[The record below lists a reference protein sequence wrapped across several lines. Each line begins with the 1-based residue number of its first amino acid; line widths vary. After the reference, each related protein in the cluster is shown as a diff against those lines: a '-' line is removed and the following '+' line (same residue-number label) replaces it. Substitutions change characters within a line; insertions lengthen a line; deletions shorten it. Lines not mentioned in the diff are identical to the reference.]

1 MSRNL
6 RNFERNLDLLEIEQQ
21 KSVNLLR
28 RLSLSQF
35 VEHIIDPNEVP
46 VQDNNTESEPIPSS
60 SSSGNIDQNK
70 FIIDIS
76 INSLS
81 TPANNY
87 MSNDTNTEASSVIGG
102 DSVINNNK
110 KTFPMI
116 IGSDVFNSVQSIDA
130 PSTSTL
136 QKQMTISQ
144 IGGPMSSS
152 VIQKIPNQSIP
163 SSNTNNNTTVQMQP
177 IVNNPSIPT
186 PPPLAPP
193 SVPSVPAVPSVPTP
207 PPSVPTPPP
216 SVPTPPPSV
225 PTPPPQNP
233 SFPPVAMQPNVGGPG
248 VPLPPPLI
256 IPSIKPPQPKPKPSA
271 PPKKKIEIPKERP
284 KTMQELLAEQ
294 REKMKK
300 GATAQKASPPIQPTE
315 PSQPK
320 AFPFKLPGMKPP
332 IDDSKDDDDKT
343 EAIQVGLH
351 NLKSDTQQQSTKT
364 EEKKPIIQI
373 KKDPRLELTG
383 KRLNDVFGDDDED
396 DNNNNKPQEKQQ
408 QQVKQEPQKT
418 TSNVIKPPISM
429 GIGMRMPGLSN
440 QFKPSPP
447 PTTSDTGNTTSSN
460 NENESNKPPASGFGN
475 KLSNL
480 EKLFASGFGMGMST
494 NMAQTQK
501 ASTQRSV
508 IDTEIQVQKSE
519 YENILSK
526 NNNIIQK
533 KKPKKKAFGVVN
545 DSGNTQQLKQQKT
558 LHSSTIT
565 PNIKT
570 ENKPQLPTASAIKPE
585 SIKPSKLAAKD
596 LFTDTDTNTNT
607 DTNANTNTNTS
618 TTTTNTN
625 NPPTNIQLEPI
636 AKSSVVKPPQQKPTA
651 TKRLTFLY
659 DDEE

>member
-46 VQDNNTESEPIPSS
+46 VQDSNNTESEPIPSS

-81 TPANNY
+81 TPVNNY
-87 MSNDTNTEASSVIGG
+87 ISNDTNIEGSSVIGG

-110 KTFPMI
+110 KTLPMI

-163 SSNTNNNTTVQMQP
+163 SSNITNNTTVQMQP
-177 IVNNPSIPT
+177 ITNNPSIPT

-193 SVPSVPAVPSVPTP
+193 SVPSIPSVPTP

-216 SVPTPPPSV
+216 SI

-256 IPSIKPPQPKPKPSA
+256 IPPIKPPQPKPKPSA

-300 GATAQKASPPIQPTE
+300 GTAAQKASPPIQPTE
-315 PSQPK
+315 QSQPK

-332 IDDSKDDDDKT
+332 IDESKDDDDKT

-396 DNNNNKPQEKQQ
+396 DNNNNNKPQEKQQ
-408 QQVKQEPQKT
+408 QQVKQDPPKT
-418 TSNVIKPPISM
+418 TSNVIKPPINM
-429 GIGMRMPGLSN
+429 GIGMKMPN

-447 PTTSDTGNTTSSN
+447 STTTTSNTSSSN
-460 NENESNKPPASGFGN
+460 NENKPPTSGFGN

-480 EKLFASGFGMGMST
+480 EQLFASGFGMGMS
-494 NMAQTQK
+494 NNMMAQTQK
-501 ASTQRSV
+501 PSTQSSI

-519 YENILSK
+519 YENIISK

-545 DSGNTQQLKQQKT
+545 NSANTQQLKQQKT

-570 ENKPQLPTASAIKPE
+570 ENKPQLNTASTIKPE
-585 SIKPSKLAAKD
+585 SIRQSKLTAKD
-596 LFTDTDTNTNT
+596 LFTNTETDINT
-607 DTNANTNTNTS
+607 DTNANTNTS
-618 TTTTNTN
+618 TTTTTTTTTTN
-625 NPPTNIQLEPI
+625 NPPTNIQLEPV
-636 AKSSVVKPPQQKPTA
+636 AKSSVVKPTKNLYANPQQKPTA

>member
-1 MSRNL
+1 M
-6 RNFERNLDLLEIEQQ
+6 
-21 KSVNLLR
+21 
-28 RLSLSQF
+28 
-35 VEHIIDPNEVP
+35 
-46 VQDNNTESEPIPSS
+46 
-60 SSSGNIDQNK
+60 NID
-70 FIIDIS
+70 
-76 INSLS
+76 
-81 TPANNY
+81 
-87 MSNDTNTEASSVIGG
+87 ASSVIGG

-110 KTFPMI
+110 KTLPMI

-130 PSTSTL
+130 SSASAL

-152 VIQKIPNQSIP
+152 VIQKIPNQSSIP
-163 SSNTNNNTTVQMQP
+163 SSSNISNNTTVQMQP
-177 IVNNPSIPT
+177 IANNPSIPT

-193 SVPSVPAVPSVPTP
+193 SVPSVVPSVPSVPSVPTP
-207 PPSVPTPPP
+207 PPSVSPVP
-216 SVPTPPPSV
+216 SVPSV

-256 IPSIKPPQPKPKPSA
+256 IPPIKPPQPKPKPSA

-300 GATAQKASPPIQPTE
+300 GAAAQKSTPPIQTTE

-332 IDDSKDDDDKT
+332 IDDTKDDDDKT

-351 NLKSDTQQQSTKT
+351 NLKSDTTQQQQQSNTET

-383 KRLNDVFGDDDED
+383 KRLNDVFGDDED
-396 DNNNNKPQEKQQ
+396 DNNNNKPEEKKQQ
-408 QQVKQEPQKT
+408 QQPVVKQEPPPKT
-418 TSNVIKPPISM
+418 ISKPPMGM

-447 PTTSDTGNTTSSN
+447 STTTNTGGVNSN
-460 NENESNKPPASGFGN
+460 NNQSESNNKPPVSGFGN

-480 EKLFASGFGMGMST
+480 EKLFTSGFGMGMSM

-501 ASTQRSV
+501 PSTQRSV

-519 YENILSK
+519 YENIVSK
-526 NNNIIQK
+526 NNKIIQK
-533 KKPKKKAFGVVN
+533 KKPKKKVFGVVN
-545 DSGNTQQLKQQKT
+545 DSNANTQLNQQN
-558 LHSSTIT
+558 SSTIT
-565 PNIKT
+565 QNTKT
-570 ENKPQLPTASAIKPE
+570 ENKTQLHPPSTIKPE
-585 SIKPSKLAAKD
+585 SSKLGTKD
-596 LFTDTDTNTNT
+596 LFTDTDTTT
-607 DTNANTNTNTS
+607 DTNANTNTS
-618 TTTTNTN
+618 TTN
-625 NPPTNIQLEPI
+625 NPPLL
-636 AKSSVVKPPQQKPTA
+636 AKSSVVKPTKNLYQQKPA
-651 TKRLTFLY
+651 ANKRLTFLY